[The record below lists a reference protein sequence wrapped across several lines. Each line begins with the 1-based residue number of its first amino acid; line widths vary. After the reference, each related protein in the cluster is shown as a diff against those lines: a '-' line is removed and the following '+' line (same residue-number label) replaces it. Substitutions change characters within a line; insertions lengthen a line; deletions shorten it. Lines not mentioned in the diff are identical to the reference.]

1 MTRSARRHADNPA
14 CLRPPAAS
22 CRRLRRVAAG
32 ITFLCSALV
41 LILPPSLAFSQGP
54 ETIVPFDDAG
64 RVVRLTPRQRT
75 ALGLWPGRYPHF
87 EEACLLRDA
96 DGRERLQIVWR
107 DGPDLKQ
114 ERVELSSQR
123 ADSIRAAVSAWL
135 ALPSAD
141 RPGSGPRTLL
151 LSSATVTGLGFYAW
165 AVPFGADL
173 DGRTAVAVGMLA
185 AGASFTVPYFATL
198 RQPVTQGMAQLSI
211 VGLTRGI
218 VYGTVAYR
226 TWHGP
231 DPEGRDVAE
240 AGVIGSIAGGTAGYL
255 WARESAMDPGRA
267 HLVGNGSDLGMIAG
281 IEFAL
286 ALGLEAK
293 EGEPDRSYE
302 YAAVLGGAA
311 VGIAGAVPYGRH
323 RRPTWGDAE
332 LIRTAS
338 LVTQG
343 LALAAWDTGTDNVP
357 SIAAAALAGSALGAV
372 LGDRLTARP
381 DFQRDQAILIDL
393 CTIAGGALALG
404 GVYLADD
411 DSRPYG
417 HETYTAWAAA
427 GAAAGFAASYAAFSD
442 DALGERHTDGA
453 RLSLAPRIGLDG
465 GRGKLSAALVGT
477 LRF

>member
-1 MTRSARRHADNPA
+1 MRLAVDRGTLSSSIPMKARSGAPGLGLGALA
-14 CLRPPAAS
+14 LVCATL
-22 CRRLRRVAAG
+22 
-32 ITFLCSALV
+32 ALV
-41 LILPPSLAFSQGP
+41 LSPSPARPESP
-54 ETIVPFDDAG
+54 ETVVPFDDAG
-64 RVVRLTPRQRT
+64 RVVRLTPRQRM
-75 ALGLWPGRYPHF
+75 ALDLWPGRYPHF
-87 EEACLLRDA
+87 EEARLLRDA

-107 DGPDLKQ
+107 DGADLKQ
-114 ERVELSSQR
+114 ERVELSPQS

-135 ALPSAD
+135 T
-141 RPGSGPRTLL
+141 RPTRDPYGSGPRTLL

-165 AVPFGADL
+165 AVPFAADL
-173 DGRTAVAVGMLA
+173 DGRSAVAAGMLA
-185 AGASFTVPYFATL
+185 AGASFTIPYFATL
-198 RQPVTQGMAQLSI
+198 HQPVTPGMAQLSI
-211 VGLTRGI
+211 VGMTRGI
-218 VYGTVAYR
+218 AYGTVAYR

-240 AGVIGSIAGGTAGYL
+240 AGVMGSIAGGTAGYL
-255 WARESAMDPGRA
+255 WARESALDPGRA
-267 HLVGNGSDLGMIAG
+267 HLIGNGSDLGMIAG
-281 IEFAL
+281 LEFAL
-286 ALGLEAK
+286 ALGLEAE

-311 VGIAGAVPYGRH
+311 VGIAGAVPYGSH

-332 LIRTAS
+332 LIRTTS

-357 SIAAAALAGSALGAV
+357 SIAAAALAGSVLGAV
-372 LGDRLTARP
+372 LGDRLTDRP

-427 GAAAGFAASYAAFSD
+427 GAAAGFAAAYAAFSD
-442 DALGERHTDGA
+442 EAFGEKHADGA
-453 RLSLAPRIGLDG
+453 RLSLAPRIGLGG
-465 GRGKLSAALVGT
+465 GRGKLSAALAGT